1 MAKKQL
7 TMKQKQNKYRRLQ
20 YITLASEYVSIVTP
34 FAIMAVVNR
43 KEWFPEETGW
53 RTGFGFTLACLLL
66 SIIISSITFENEKLN
81 NRKGKYIKVLI
92 GTVIAAFVFF
102 LLRDIMNEIGSILL
116 FASIG
121 IAGALGLD
129 LSSADFKA
137 KADTYGEIIRDG
149 KKEVLKKE
157 YEEEIKDLK
166 DIKF

>member
-1 MAKKQL
+1 M
-7 TMKQKQNKYRRLQ
+7 
-20 YITLASEYVSIVTP
+20 P
-34 FAIMAVVNR
+34 
-43 KEWFPEETGW
+43 
-53 RTGFGFTLACLLL
+53 
-66 SIIISSITFENEKLN
+66 IIISSITFENEKLN